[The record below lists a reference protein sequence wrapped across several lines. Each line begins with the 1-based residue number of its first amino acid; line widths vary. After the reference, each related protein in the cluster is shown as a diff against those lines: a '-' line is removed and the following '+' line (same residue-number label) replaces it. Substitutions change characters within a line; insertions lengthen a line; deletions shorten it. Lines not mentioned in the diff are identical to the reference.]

1 MAFFPTDALARRCTD
16 ESVRLATAP
25 SGSAESALPESTG
38 ALLHH
43 QPTAAEV
50 AAAEIEDEKRKSD
63 ALDRARELDLD
74 GKEAACLA
82 ALREISHSD
91 NDALARRRLA
101 SQPQIRKI
109 CRSLCAND
117 PEAPEHDRVG
127 NDKTFTADQLRAAP
141 RSGGGLYP

>member
-1 MAFFPTDALARRCTD
+1 MTSGDASVCQRGARSPSASNENAWAAVASLCAAMAFFPTDALARRCTD

-101 SQPQIRKI
+101 SQPHIRKI
-109 CRSLCAND
+109 CRVA
-117 PEAPEHDRVG
+117 
-127 NDKTFTADQLRAAP
+127 LR
-141 RSGGGLYP
+141 